1 MSGFHR
7 SFELK
12 YLNMEEL
19 SIARILKATPVSE
32 FRYYDSIGSTNDE
45 AQKWADAGAPDFAL
59 VIADEQ
65 TKGRGRFSR
74 QWVTKPGSSLAL
86 SLIWHPSQKETRR
99 LALFAPLCGL
109 ALRDTIHSKLGLNA
123 EIKWPNDVLISSKK
137 TAGILVESAW
147 SGEKVSNV
155 ILGIGIN
162 FSHQS
167 LPPANSQLFRAT
179 CLEDELGRPI
189 DRLDFLSAF
198 LNSMSSWRTGL
209 GSEFFFTEWQ
219 KNLAFKGQWVR
230 IEDSQKTSII
240 GTIKGIDTDGNLV
253 LILENGSEQDF
264 AAGDVHLRPLDTAT
278 PEVDNA

>member
-1 MSGFHR
+1 MDETRISR
-7 SFELK
+7 VLK
-12 YLNMEEL
+12 T
-19 SIARILKATPVSE
+19 TPVTE
-32 FRYYDSIGSTNDE
+32 YRYFASIGSTNDE
-45 AQKWADAGAPDFAL
+45 AQKWADAGAPDFSL

-74 QWVTKPGSSLAL
+74 QWITNPGSSLAV
-86 SLIWHPSQKETRR
+86 SLIWHPSQVETRH

-109 ALRDTIHSKLGLNA
+109 ALRDTIHSVLGLKA

-137 TAGILVESAW
+137 TAGILVEAVW
-147 SGEKVSNV
+147 SGEKVSNI

-162 FSHQS
+162 FSHAS
-167 LPPANSQLFRAT
+167 LPPANSQLFPAT
-179 CLEDELGRPI
+179 CLEDESGRSL

-198 LNSMSSWRTGL
+198 LKSLSSWRTHL
-209 GSEFFFTEWQ
+209 GSEFFFSEWQ

-240 GTIKGIDTDGNLV
+240 GTVKGIDANGNLV
-253 LILENGSEQDF
+253 LILANGSEQDF